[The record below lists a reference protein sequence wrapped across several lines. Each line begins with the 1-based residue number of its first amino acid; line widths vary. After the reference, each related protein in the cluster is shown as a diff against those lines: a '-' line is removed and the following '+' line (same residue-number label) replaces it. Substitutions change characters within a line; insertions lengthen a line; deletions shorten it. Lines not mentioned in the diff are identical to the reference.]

1 MMQQGQDVG
10 HSQLAI
16 FRGRNVA
23 EMRNSLVVNL
33 FLIFW
38 IVSTFRSA
46 GELSPKLECFSNY
59 CYNFGFGKNKDFVL

>member
-33 FLIFW
+33 FF
-38 IVSTFRSA
+38 
-46 GELSPKLECFSNY
+46 
-59 CYNFGFGKNKDFVL
+59 NFLDCEYVQICRRAFTKIGMF